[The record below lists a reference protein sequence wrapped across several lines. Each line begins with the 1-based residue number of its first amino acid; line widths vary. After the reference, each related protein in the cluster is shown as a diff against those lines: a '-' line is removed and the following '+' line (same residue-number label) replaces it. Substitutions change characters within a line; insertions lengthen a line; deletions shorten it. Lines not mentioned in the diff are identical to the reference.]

1 MMLILGLVLCLL
13 MGGILGM
20 LGGGGSILAVPILV
34 YVLDMETKP
43 AVATSLLVVA
53 ASSAVGAVQ
62 HARRGHVWLR
72 TALVFGGVAMIGA
85 YGGARLAAF
94 VPGRALLVLFAGTMA
109 VTGVVML
116 RRGGRDV
123 LPRACAAPSYALAAE
138 GLGVGTFTGLVGA
151 GGGFLV
157 VPALMAL
164 GGLPTHAAV
173 GTSLVIIAVNAA
185 TALLGYLAHVTIDV
199 RLAALVTTA
208 AAVGALLG
216 GRLSTMVQPATLRRA
231 FAGLVIAMA
240 AAMLAKEIRM
250 SVLVAP
256 YIGPL
261 SGGVLV
267 GLAAAALLLLNGRI
281 AGISGI
287 VGGLVH
293 PRPGDMGWRLAF
305 VAGLVAGG
313 AALAVAWPEV
323 LGAPLAR
330 PTVLFALAGL
340 LVGAG
345 TRLGNGCTS
354 GHGVCGL
361 GRGSVRSVVATVT
374 FVASGMATV
383 FVARLLGAVR

>member
-1 MMLILGLVLCLL
+1 
-13 MGGILGM
+13 
-20 LGGGGSILAVPILV
+20 
-34 YVLDMETKP
+34 
-43 AVATSLLVVA
+43 
-53 ASSAVGAVQ
+53 
-62 HARRGHVWLR
+62 
-72 TALVFGGVAMIGA
+72 
-85 YGGARLAAF
+85 
-94 VPGRALLVLFAGTMA
+94 
-109 VTGVVML
+109 
-116 RRGGRDV
+116 
-123 LPRACAAPSYALAAE
+123 
-138 GLGVGTFTGLVGA
+138 
-151 GGGFLV
+151 
-157 VPALMAL
+157 
-164 GGLPTHAAV
+164 
-173 GTSLVIIAVNAA
+173 VIIAVNAA

-208 AAVGALLG
+208 AAVGSLLG

-240 AAMLAKEIRM
+240 AAIFAKEIRM

-293 PRPGDMGWRLAF
+293 PRPGDIGWRLAF

-313 AALAVAWPEV
+313 AALAVRYPEV

-330 PTVLFALAGL
+330 PTALFVLAGL

-345 TRLGNGCTS
+345 SRLGNGCTS